1 MLTPH
6 IDGSRTIKCEMGN
19 LTPGMVS
26 QMTIRRYAIKRHDK
40 ANDTIRTELKY
51 LHAAG
56 AWAAREWKTSPLEFE
71 MPVPPSPPRD
81 RWLTKDKARRLLD
94 AADSYHTS
102 LFILLALMTAQRSIA
117 ICDLQWEQVDLERGL
132 KNFGEDVGKKRRAI
146 VPMNSQLQG
155 AMEEAFECATC
166 EYVIEWAGKQVIN
179 PRKSVS
185 RSAERAGLGKLG
197 KHALRHTAATW
208 MVMDG
213 RPDEETARY
222 LGTTVDVARKVYG
235 HHAPDFL
242 KSAAKALEL

>member
-1 MLTPH
+1 
-6 IDGSRTIKCEMGN
+6 
-19 LTPGMVS
+19 
-26 QMTIRRYAIKRHDK
+26 
-40 ANDTIRTELKY
+40 
-51 LHAAG
+51 
-56 AWAAREWKTSPLEFE
+56 
-71 MPVPPSPPRD
+71 
-81 RWLTKDKARRLLD
+81 
-94 AADSYHTS
+94 
-102 LFILLALMTAQRSIA
+102 MTAQRSIA
-117 ICDLQWEQVDLERGL
+117 ICDLQWDQVDLERGL
-132 KNFGEDVGKKRRAI
+132 INFGEDVGKKRRAI

-222 LGTTVDVARKVYG
+222 LGTTVDVVRKVYG

-242 KSAAKALEL
+242 KSAAKALEI